1 LLLLSALLC
10 LPISQPAA
18 QQPSK
23 VHKIGHLL
31 VGTPTP
37 QRAQLWDELRRLGYV
52 EGHNLIIER
61 RYWRTEEPADHPRE
75 QPTVLGRMETLWSRT
90 RLSSLQARSFRGAE
104 SNKPQAA
111 VALLPWPQQPQWRG
125 KSIPGEFSRRCT
137 PSSSVPSS
145 PPSSQIMT
153 PPRLCLRT

>member
-1 LLLLSALLC
+1 MRYRRPYTLLLLSALLC

-37 QRAQLWDELRRLGYV
+37 QRAQLWDELRRLGYI

-61 RYWRTEEPADHPRE
+61 RYWRTEEPADHLRE

-90 RLSSLQARSFRGAE
+90 RLSSLQARSFRG
-104 SNKPQAA
+104 
-111 VALLPWPQQPQWRG
+111 RG
-125 KSIPGEFSRRCT
+125 E
-137 PSSSVPSS
+137 
-145 PPSSQIMT
+145 
-153 PPRLCLRT
+153 